1 MSMNEEANKTEE
13 MDSSFPEQ
21 PVAEETPAA
30 EETPVTEETSGTEG
44 TPAAEETKKPSAILK
59 WWKDVEAWWEAKPV
73 RKNIWQFLKMFII
86 SNGVTIFQYLFMT
99 FTVPL
104 FDLLGVTTDPL
115 VIPAVDITLFG
126 VSYQWGII
134 GEYAGSGF
142 ASWCATTT
150 AIALAQC
157 INFPLQRNISFK
169 SKGNIPW
176 QIMWYAIGWVA
187 ITLIMGAINNLWLP
201 LADALMPAAVYNILK
216 TVVIGGISIAV
227 FFPIFKIIFPEGEKK
242 KKEEEKTEE
251 VQAE

>member
-1 MSMNEEANKTEE
+1 MSMNEEVNKPEE
-13 MDSSFPEQ
+13 TDSSQQLSCPDQELA
-21 PVAEETPAA
+21 AEETPATDEA
-30 EETPVTEETSGTEG
+30 SATEG
-44 TPAAEETKKPSAILK
+44 ASAAEETKKTPAILK
-59 WWKDVEAWWEAKPV
+59 WWKGVEAWWEAKPV

-104 FDLLGVTTDPL
+104 FNLFGVTTDPL

-134 GEYAGSGF
+134 GEYAGDGF

-187 ITLIMGAINNLWLP
+187 ITLIMGAVNNLWLP
-201 LADALMPAAVYNILK
+201 LADALMPPAVYNILK

-227 FFPIFKIIFPEGEKK
+227 FFPIFKIIFPEGEAKK
-242 KKEEEKTEE
+242 KKEEQK
-251 VQAE
+251 AE

>member
-1 MSMNEEANKTEE
+1 MSEELKEQEELTAVEETEQATE
-13 MDSSFPEQ
+13 TA
-21 PVAEETPAA
+21 VAEEVATK
-30 EETPVTEETSGTEG
+30 EEHPIV
-44 TPAAEETKKPSAILK
+44 K
-59 WWKDVEAWWEAKPV
+59 WWKSFEGWWEATPLK
-73 RKNIWQFLKMFII
+73 KTIWQFLKMFII

-104 FDLLGVTTDPL
+104 FELMGVPGTPM
-115 VIPAVDITLFG
+115 VFPAVDITLFG

-134 GEYAGSGF
+134 GEYAGGGF

-187 ITLIMGAINNLWLP
+187 ITLIMGAVNNLWMP
-201 LADALMPAAVYNILK
+201 LAAELMPPAVYNILK
-216 TVVIGGISIAV
+216 TVVIGGISIIV
-227 FFPIFKIIFPEGEKK
+227 FFPIFKIIFPEGEGKK
-242 KKEEEKTEE
+242 EEKTEE
-251 VQAE
+251 VAE